1 MNAEEY
7 LKGLNVHDPL
17 FEIDTDYE
25 YTEQQ
30 LINFAERYH
39 EKQLKLLHIGVVSFE
54 LPSDDIF
61 DMQEV
66 NLKNPLEEFYYYE
79 RPAYLE
85 DDQKQFRERL
95 QKAIDYLK
103 GN

>member
-7 LKGLNVHDPL
+7 LKGLNEHDPV

-39 EKQLKLLHIGVVSFE
+39 EKQLKLLRIGVVSN
-54 LPSDDIF
+54 S
-61 DMQEV
+61 EV
-66 NLKNPLEEFYYYE
+66 ALKAFVEEYVE
-79 RPAYLE
+79 AWE
-85 DDQKQFRERL
+85 DGIGGDTDLYR
-95 QKAIDYLK
+95 KAKSLL
-103 GN
+103 